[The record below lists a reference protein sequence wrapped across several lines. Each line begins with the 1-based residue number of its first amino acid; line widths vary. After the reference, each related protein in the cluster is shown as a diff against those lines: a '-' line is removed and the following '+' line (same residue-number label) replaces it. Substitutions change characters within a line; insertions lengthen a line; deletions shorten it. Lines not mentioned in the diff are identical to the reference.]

1 MGSIT
6 IRPCTAS
13 EVINSPEF
21 PALRAEYAA
30 ESAVHG
36 LPGPAEKEVMY
47 QLMEAN
53 GAFQLF
59 GAFMGAELVG
69 FVAVLAPVL
78 PHYGIPIAVTESLF
92 VAAAH
97 RKTGA
102 GMALIRQAERHARE
116 IGSPGLL
123 VSAPSGGRLCAIL
136 PRIGYHETNR
146 AFLKQL

>member
-1 MGSIT
+1 MDRLVIKK
-6 IRPCTAS
+6 CTAS
-13 EVINSPEF
+13 EVIHNHAF

-30 ESAVHG
+30 ESAVRG
-36 LPGPAEKEVMY
+36 LPDPAEKEAMY

-53 GAFQLF
+53 EAFQLF
-59 GAFMGAELVG
+59 GAFLGAELIG

-78 PHYGIPIAVTESLF
+78 PHYGRVIAITESLF

-102 GMALIRQAERHARE
+102 GMALIRQAERYARE
-116 IGSPGLL
+116 IGSPGLF

-136 PRIGYHETNR
+136 PRIGYRETNR
-146 AFLKQL
+146 AFLKTL

>member
-30 ESAVHG
+30 ESAVRG
-36 LPGPAEKEVMY
+36 LPDPAEKEAMY

-59 GAFMGAELVG
+59 GAFLGAELVG

-102 GMALIRQAERHARE
+102 GMALIRQAERHARA

>member
-1 MGSIT
+1 MSIT

-30 ESAVHG
+30 ESAVRG
-36 LPGPAEKEVMY
+36 LPGPAEKEAMY

-59 GAFMGAELVG
+59 GAFLGAELVG

-78 PHYGIPIAVTESLF
+78 PHYGRIIAITESLF

-146 AFLKQL
+146 AFLKNL

>member
-1 MGSIT
+1 MSGIS

-13 EVINSPEF
+13 EVIGNPAF

-30 ESAVHG
+30 ESAVRG
-36 LPGPAEKEVMY
+36 LPDPAEKEALY
-47 QLMEAN
+47 TLMEAN

-59 GAFMGAELVG
+59 GAFLGAELVG
-69 FVAVLAPVL
+69 FVAVLAPEL
-78 PHYGIPIAVTESLF
+78 PHYGRIIAVTESLF

-102 GMALIRQAERHARE
+102 GMALIRRAERHARQ

-146 AFLKQL
+146 AFLKTL